1 LPLSLEAVDKPQGNL
16 KEDAL
21 LDTGATA
28 CAISI
33 DVALKLHLRIKDPEE
48 TEEKAVR
55 TAALNQD
62 LPVRGKVQLSL
73 RWKDEHGMRFGTK
86 IWVYVVYG
94 LAHSVLLSHDFTHH
108 HPEVWSIAKAVAHVG
123 EQLNLLWFN
132 KLSKEQQEAEDEYR
146 KKRLEENTA
155 RANAEK
161 QERLAKVE
169 RRLGD
174 FALSPTA
181 GSSTA
186 STSGSTSGSTNG

>member
-1 LPLSLEAVDKPQGNL
+1 LRLSLEAVDKPQGKL

-21 LDTGATA
+21 LDSGATA

-33 DVALKLHLRIKDPEE
+33 DVALRLRCIEEIEE
-48 TEEKAVR
+48 TEEKVVR
-55 TAALNQD
+55 TAAVNQD

-73 RWKDEHGMRFGTK
+73 RWKDEHRMRFGTK

-94 LAHSVLLSHDFTHH
+94 LAHSVLLSHDFAHH
-108 HPEVWSIAKAVAHVG
+108 HPEVWNIAKVVAHDG
-123 EQLNLLWFN
+123 EQLNLVWFN
-132 KLSKEQQEAEDEYR
+132 KFSKEQQEREDEYR

-155 RANAEK
+155 RANTEK
-161 QERLAKVE
+161 QERLAEVE
-169 RRLGD
+169 RRLGN

-181 GSSTA
+181 GSSAA

>member
-1 LPLSLEAVDKPQGNL
+1 MPLSLEAVDKPQGNL

-33 DVALKLHLRIKDPEE
+33 DVAWRLHLSIEE
-48 TEEKAVR
+48 TEEAEEKVV
-55 TAALNQD
+55 TALNQD

-94 LAHSVLLSHDFTHH
+94 LAHSVLLSHDFAHN

-132 KLSKEQQEAEDEYR
+132 KLSKEQQKAEDEYR
-146 KKRLEENTA
+146 KKRSEENTA

-161 QERLAKVE
+161 QERLAEVE
-169 RRLGD
+169 RRLGN

-181 GSSTA
+181 GSLAA